1 MPDRARLTRNGP
13 IAMAQQRRTERVAE
27 AIREEVASAL
37 AAGVRDPRIS
47 RLVTVTA
54 VEITRDLRHATV
66 YVSVLG
72 DEHERTQTLAGLA
85 DLAGYLRG
93 HVGRALQLRS
103 APLFTFKYD
112 ESIARAAR
120 IEMLLAQVREP
131 APPPPDDDA

>member
-1 MPDRARLTRNGP
+1 
-13 IAMAQQRRTERVAE
+13 MAQQRRTERVAE
-27 AIREEVASAL
+27 AIRVEVATSL
-37 AAGVRDPRIS
+37 AAGARDPRIS

-72 DEHERTQTLAGLA
+72 DENERAQTLAGLA
-85 DLAGYLRG
+85 DFGGYLRG

-103 APLFTFKYD
+103 APAFTFKYD
-112 ESIARAAR
+112 DSIARAAR
-120 IEMLLAQVREP
+120 IDTLLAQVRDT

>member
-1 MPDRARLTRNGP
+1 
-13 IAMAQQRRTERVAE
+13 MAQHRRTERVAE

-47 RLVTVTA
+47 RLVTVTS

-72 DEHERTQTLAGLA
+72 DETERAQTLAGLH
-85 DLAGYLRG
+85 DLGGVLRG
-93 HVGRALQLRS
+93 QVGRALQLRS
-103 APLFTFKYD
+103 APAFTFKYD

-120 IEMLLAQVREP
+120 IDALLAQVRDST
-131 APPPPDDDA
+131 PPKPDDDA